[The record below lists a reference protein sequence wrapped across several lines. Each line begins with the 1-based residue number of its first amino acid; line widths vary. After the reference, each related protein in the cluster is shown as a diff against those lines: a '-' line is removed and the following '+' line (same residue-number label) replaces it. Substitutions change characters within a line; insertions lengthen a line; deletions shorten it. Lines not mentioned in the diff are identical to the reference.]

1 MTKKIIIW
9 TILNIFLFIL
19 TIFSYEFIHFLY
31 SMGFFGT
38 YLKSGTYVI
47 EKSTYLFSKY
57 DPNETKEFKFEKFI
71 FTITEV
77 NKEAYENSLKNN
89 FLKHESIFNKISY
102 YEFSAYYI
110 DEENNKIIVNI
121 IEAFN
126 LEGKRNAPISLDV
139 IIKGK
144 KYDNLLHLYKIR
156 TPFGE
161 PAIEINRKIKNN

>member
-31 SMGFFGT
+31 RMGFFGT

-47 EKSTYLFSKY
+47 EKSTYLFDK
-57 DPNETKEFKFEKFI
+57 DDNNKNQEFKFKKFI
-71 FTITEV
+71 FNITEA
-77 NKEAYENSLKNN
+77 NKNAYENSIRNN
-89 FLKHESIFNKISY
+89 FLKHESMFKKISY
-102 YEFSAYYI
+102 YEFSAYFI
-110 DEENNKIIVNI
+110 DEEDKKIEVSI
-121 IEAFN
+121 IKTFN

-144 KYDNLLHLYKIR
+144 KYANLLHLYKIR

-161 PAIEINRKIKNN
+161 PAIKINRKIRK